1 MDLSIQ
7 LSLEQEFNLQ
17 VYREQVQR
25 LSQEQAQECLLE
37 VIRQLMVKDN
47 IIKNL
52 LKGSDPAKS
61 L

>member
-1 MDLSIQ
+1 MNFPIQ
-7 LSLEQEFNLQ
+7 LSLEQQFNLQ
-17 VYREQVQR
+17 VYSEQVQR

-52 LKGSDPAKS
+52 LKGSDSKP